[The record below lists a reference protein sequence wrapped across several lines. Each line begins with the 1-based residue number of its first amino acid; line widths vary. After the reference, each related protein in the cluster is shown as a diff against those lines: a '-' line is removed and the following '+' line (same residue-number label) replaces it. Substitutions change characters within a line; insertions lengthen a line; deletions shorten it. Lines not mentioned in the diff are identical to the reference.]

1 MITVTRE
8 NNMALMARYPDNYF
22 ELAIVDPPYGI
33 LNKTKRGG
41 DHKFNMEEYSQ
52 WDVKPNDKYFDEL
65 FRVSK
70 NQIIWGGNYFSQIW
84 LRSEYN
90 KGFIIWDKN
99 QPESLN
105 NFSMAEMAWSSLDK
119 PSKIFRYSVRKNRN
133 KIHPTQKPIDLY
145 EWLLK
150 MYAKKGDK
158 ILDTHLGSGTLA
170 IACYN
175 AGLSLTA
182 CEISETY
189 FLKSLEKISEFV
201 SSDSVQKNSNDS
213 YSIVFP
219 NQLKPEN
226 DKHNEYKE
234 QMHQLMLFNESKEDS
249 NLTKFISNNTK
260 LETSLL

>member
-1 MITVTRE
+1 MITITRE
-8 NNMALMARYPDNYF
+8 DNMELMARYPDNYF
-22 ELAIVDPPYGI
+22 DLAIVDPPYGI

-41 DHKFNMEEYSQ
+41 DNKFNMDEYSQ
-52 WDVKPNDKYFDEL
+52 WDIKPDEKYFNEL

-70 NQIIWGGNYFSQIW
+70 NQIIWGGNYFGQLW

-99 QPESLN
+99 QPETLN

-119 PSKIFRYSVRKNRN
+119 PSKIFKFSVRKNRN
-133 KIHPTQKPIDLY
+133 KIHPTQKPVELY

-150 MYAKKGDK
+150 MHANQGDK
-158 ILDTHLGSGTLA
+158 ILDTHLGSGTIA

-189 FLKSLEKISEFV
+189 YLKALGKIKEVVPESAIHTNDLDAFSLT
-201 SSDSVQKNSNDS
+201 
-213 YSIVFP
+213 FP
-219 NQLKPEN
+219 EQTKSPNGLYKQYQEQVEQLRLF
-226 DKHNEYKE
+226 KE
-234 QMHQLMLFNESKEDS
+234 ERAKYYASAK
-249 NLTKFISNNTK
+249 
-260 LETSLL
+260 

>member
-1 MITVTRE
+1 MITITRE
-8 NNMALMARYPDNYF
+8 DNMELMARYQDNYF
-22 ELAIVDPPYGI
+22 DLAIVDPPYGI

-41 DHKFNMEEYSQ
+41 DHKFNMDEYSQ
-52 WDVKPNDKYFDEL
+52 WDVKPNDEYFNEL

-70 NQIIWGGNYFSQIW
+70 NQIIWGGNYFGQLW

-99 QPESLN
+99 QPETLN

-119 PSKIFRYSVRKNRN
+119 PSKIFRFSVRKNRN
-133 KIHPTQKPIDLY
+133 KIHPTQKPVELY

-150 MYAKKGDK
+150 MYAKQNDK
-158 ILDTHLGSGTLA
+158 ILDTHLGSGTIA

-189 FLKSLEKISEFV
+189 YSNSLNKIKEVVPESAIHTNDLDAFSLTFPEQTKSKNGLYKQYQEQVEQLRIFKEK
-201 SSDSVQKNSNDS
+201 
-213 YSIVFP
+213 
-219 NQLKPEN
+219 
-226 DKHNEYKE
+226 KE
-234 QMHQLMLFNESKEDS
+234 QYCVTSKA
-249 NLTKFISNNTK
+249 
-260 LETSLL
+260 